1 MGNVIFVVIF
11 VIFCAFLLGAGL
23 ISKRWVKESSDFVL
37 AGREISTPINVVGVI
52 AIGFAGTTVTLAPGF
67 TIQYGLL
74 GGLGWGVIYSVCGLL
89 IFGLLY
95 SNFVRRSGA
104 QTLPEFLEM
113 RYDGHTRSVVAITS
127 VIGMCGIMANNVVS
141 SVDNIAAFTGWNR
154 LAITAIIFA
163 VIIVFTFVS
172 GLWATTITDLFQV
185 LIGVIVVPAT
195 FFILAGRFGWLDA
208 ISANWGAGD
217 FMSQGFVGAL
227 PGMKLTYPSVFNF
240 IICFAV
246 ALVWGN
252 NYYWMK
258 VANCRSEKVARRSF
272 VAAAIILIVVFMVPL
287 CFIGGYMGAFYPE
300 QLTLNGGTVA
310 PTGTYG
316 YVAKTFVSLFG
327 SLVVI
332 SAVAAS
338 ISTASTSALGA
349 SAVANRDIYQRLINP
364 KADAKKSLKM
374 SKIIMLLIG
383 AVFGLLAGTLI
394 EEFNMQPFIATLST
408 MFLARGLA
416 SIISTDSLTFPQG
429 NDFSFI
435 SNVIKIID
443 NPKISNDLSF
453 NVGVI
458 IALVV
463 VVFGYVFLHH
473 TRTGRTIYAIGGSRS
488 SAELMGLPVK
498 RTQYIIYL
506 TSATLAALAS
516 IVYTA
521 NIGSAKN
528 TVGVGWELDAVAS
541 VVIGGTI
548 ITGGFGYVL
557 GSVLG
562 SLVRSILDPLTSD
575 FGVPAEWTT
584 IVIGLMILVF
594 VVLQRAVMAVGGD
607 KK

>member
-1 MGNVIFVVIF
+1 MTTATANKVKAPKKGFKLDRQMIPTLAAVVIF
-11 VIFCAFLLGAGL
+11 ILMIIMGQALFGTYIRLGFISSLFIDHAYL
-23 ISKRWVKESSDFVL
+23 IIL
-37 AGREISTPINVVGVI
+37 AV
-52 AIGFAGTTVTLAPGF
+52 AM
-67 TIQYGLL
+67 
-74 GGLGWGVIYSVCGLL
+74 
-89 IFGLLY
+89 
-95 SNFVRRSGA
+95 
-104 QTLPEFLEM
+104 TLPILTGGI
-113 RYDGHTRSVVAITS
+113 DLSVGAIVAITA
-127 VIGMCGIMANNVVS
+127 VVGLKLAN
-141 SVDNIAAFTGWNR
+141 AG
-154 LAITAIIFA
+154 
-163 VIIVFTFVS
+163 
-172 GLWATTITDLFQV
+172 
-185 LIGVIVVPAT
+185 VPA
-195 FFILAGRFGWLDA
+195 F
-208 ISANWGAGD
+208 
-217 FMSQGFVGAL
+217 
-227 PGMKLTYPSVFNF
+227 
-240 IICFAV
+240 
-246 ALVWGN
+246 LV
-252 NYYWMK
+252 M
-258 VANCRSEKVARRSF
+258 
-272 VAAAIILIVVFMVPL
+272 
-287 CFIGGYMGAFYPE
+287 
-300 QLTLNGGTVA
+300 
-310 PTGTYG
+310 
-316 YVAKTFVSLFG
+316 
-327 SLVVI
+327 
-332 SAVAAS
+332 
-338 ISTASTSALGA
+338 
-349 SAVANRDIYQRLINP
+349 
-364 KADAKKSLKM
+364 
-374 SKIIMLLIG
+374 IIMLLIG

-394 EEFNMQPFIATLST
+394 EEFNMQP
-408 MFLARGLA
+408 
-416 SIISTDSLTFPQG
+416 
-429 NDFSFI
+429 FI

-594 VVLQRAVMAVGGD
+594 VVLQRAVVAVGGD

>member
-1 MGNVIFVVIF
+1 MGQALFGTYIR
-11 VIFCAFLLGAGL
+11 LGFISSLFIDHAYL
-23 ISKRWVKESSDFVL
+23 IIL
-37 AGREISTPINVVGVI
+37 AV
-52 AIGFAGTTVTLAPGF
+52 AM
-67 TIQYGLL
+67 
-74 GGLGWGVIYSVCGLL
+74 
-89 IFGLLY
+89 
-95 SNFVRRSGA
+95 
-104 QTLPEFLEM
+104 TLPILTGGI
-113 RYDGHTRSVVAITS
+113 DLSVGAIVAITA
-127 VIGMCGIMANNVVS
+127 VVGLKLAN
-141 SVDNIAAFTGWNR
+141 AG
-154 LAITAIIFA
+154 
-163 VIIVFTFVS
+163 
-172 GLWATTITDLFQV
+172 
-185 LIGVIVVPAT
+185 VPA
-195 FFILAGRFGWLDA
+195 F
-208 ISANWGAGD
+208 
-217 FMSQGFVGAL
+217 
-227 PGMKLTYPSVFNF
+227 
-240 IICFAV
+240 
-246 ALVWGN
+246 LV
-252 NYYWMK
+252 M
-258 VANCRSEKVARRSF
+258 
-272 VAAAIILIVVFMVPL
+272 
-287 CFIGGYMGAFYPE
+287 
-300 QLTLNGGTVA
+300 
-310 PTGTYG
+310 
-316 YVAKTFVSLFG
+316 
-327 SLVVI
+327 
-332 SAVAAS
+332 
-338 ISTASTSALGA
+338 
-349 SAVANRDIYQRLINP
+349 
-364 KADAKKSLKM
+364 
-374 SKIIMLLIG
+374 IIMLLIG

-594 VVLQRAVMAVGGD
+594 VVLQRAVMAVAEIKIAGLPARSPHRIRHTP
-607 KK
+607 

>member
-1 MGNVIFVVIF
+1 MVSICLSVLSWPSPQSSAKLANAGVP
-11 VIFCAFLLGAGL
+11 AFL
-23 ISKRWVKESSDFVL
+23 V
-37 AGREISTPINVVGVI
+37 
-52 AIGFAGTTVTLAPGF
+52 
-67 TIQYGLL
+67 
-74 GGLGWGVIYSVCGLL
+74 
-89 IFGLLY
+89 
-95 SNFVRRSGA
+95 
-104 QTLPEFLEM
+104 M
-113 RYDGHTRSVVAITS
+113 
-127 VIGMCGIMANNVVS
+127 
-141 SVDNIAAFTGWNR
+141 
-154 LAITAIIFA
+154 
-163 VIIVFTFVS
+163 
-172 GLWATTITDLFQV
+172 
-185 LIGVIVVPAT
+185 
-195 FFILAGRFGWLDA
+195 
-208 ISANWGAGD
+208 
-217 FMSQGFVGAL
+217 
-227 PGMKLTYPSVFNF
+227 
-240 IICFAV
+240 
-246 ALVWGN
+246 
-252 NYYWMK
+252 
-258 VANCRSEKVARRSF
+258 
-272 VAAAIILIVVFMVPL
+272 
-287 CFIGGYMGAFYPE
+287 
-300 QLTLNGGTVA
+300 
-310 PTGTYG
+310 
-316 YVAKTFVSLFG
+316 
-327 SLVVI
+327 
-332 SAVAAS
+332 
-338 ISTASTSALGA
+338 
-349 SAVANRDIYQRLINP
+349 
-364 KADAKKSLKM
+364 
-374 SKIIMLLIG
+374 IIMLLIG

-416 SIISTDSLTFPQG
+416 SIISTDSPTFPQG
-429 NDFSFI
+429 NNFSFI
-435 SNVIKIID
+435 SKIKIID

>member
-1 MGNVIFVVIF
+1 MTTATANKVKAPKKGFKLDRQMIPTLAAVVIF
-11 VIFCAFLLGAGL
+11 ILMIIMGQALFGTYIRLGFISSLFIDHAYL
-23 ISKRWVKESSDFVL
+23 IIL
-37 AGREISTPINVVGVI
+37 AI
-52 AIGFAGTTVTLAPGF
+52 
-67 TIQYGLL
+67 
-74 GGLGWGVIYSVCGLL
+74 
-89 IFGLLY
+89 
-95 SNFVRRSGA
+95 
-104 QTLPEFLEM
+104 
-113 RYDGHTRSVVAITS
+113 VAITA
-127 VIGMCGIMANNVVS
+127 VVGLKLAN
-141 SVDNIAAFTGWNR
+141 AG
-154 LAITAIIFA
+154 
-163 VIIVFTFVS
+163 
-172 GLWATTITDLFQV
+172 
-185 LIGVIVVPAT
+185 VPA
-195 FFILAGRFGWLDA
+195 F
-208 ISANWGAGD
+208 
-217 FMSQGFVGAL
+217 
-227 PGMKLTYPSVFNF
+227 
-240 IICFAV
+240 
-246 ALVWGN
+246 LV
-252 NYYWMK
+252 M
-258 VANCRSEKVARRSF
+258 
-272 VAAAIILIVVFMVPL
+272 
-287 CFIGGYMGAFYPE
+287 
-300 QLTLNGGTVA
+300 
-310 PTGTYG
+310 
-316 YVAKTFVSLFG
+316 
-327 SLVVI
+327 
-332 SAVAAS
+332 
-338 ISTASTSALGA
+338 
-349 SAVANRDIYQRLINP
+349 
-364 KADAKKSLKM
+364 
-374 SKIIMLLIG
+374 IIMLLIG

>member
-1 MGNVIFVVIF
+1 MTTATANKVKAPKKGFKLDRQMIPTLAAVVI
-11 VIFCAFLLGAGL
+11 IILKIIMGKALLGTDNRLGL
-23 ISKRWVKESSDFVL
+23 ISSLFIDHAYLIIL
-37 AGREISTPINVVGVI
+37 AV
-52 AIGFAGTTVTLAPGF
+52 AM
-67 TIQYGLL
+67 
-74 GGLGWGVIYSVCGLL
+74 
-89 IFGLLY
+89 
-95 SNFVRRSGA
+95 
-104 QTLPEFLEM
+104 TLPILTGGI
-113 RYDGHTRSVVAITS
+113 DLSVGAIVAITA
-127 VIGMCGIMANNVVS
+127 VVGLKLAN
-141 SVDNIAAFTGWNR
+141 AG
-154 LAITAIIFA
+154 
-163 VIIVFTFVS
+163 
-172 GLWATTITDLFQV
+172 
-185 LIGVIVVPAT
+185 VPA
-195 FFILAGRFGWLDA
+195 F
-208 ISANWGAGD
+208 
-217 FMSQGFVGAL
+217 
-227 PGMKLTYPSVFNF
+227 
-240 IICFAV
+240 
-246 ALVWGN
+246 LV
-252 NYYWMK
+252 M
-258 VANCRSEKVARRSF
+258 
-272 VAAAIILIVVFMVPL
+272 
-287 CFIGGYMGAFYPE
+287 
-300 QLTLNGGTVA
+300 
-310 PTGTYG
+310 
-316 YVAKTFVSLFG
+316 
-327 SLVVI
+327 
-332 SAVAAS
+332 
-338 ISTASTSALGA
+338 
-349 SAVANRDIYQRLINP
+349 
-364 KADAKKSLKM
+364 
-374 SKIIMLLIG
+374 IIMLLIG

-528 TVGVGWELDAVAS
+528 TLGVGWELDAVAS

>member
-1 MGNVIFVVIF
+1 MTTATANKVKAPKKGFKLDRQMIPTLAAVVIF
-11 VIFCAFLLGAGL
+11 ILMIIMGQALFGTYILLGFISSLFIDHAYL
-23 ISKRWVKESSDFVL
+23 IIL
-37 AGREISTPINVVGVI
+37 AV
-52 AIGFAGTTVTLAPGF
+52 AM
-67 TIQYGLL
+67 
-74 GGLGWGVIYSVCGLL
+74 
-89 IFGLLY
+89 
-95 SNFVRRSGA
+95 
-104 QTLPEFLEM
+104 TLPILTGGI
-113 RYDGHTRSVVAITS
+113 DLSVGAIVAITA
-127 VIGMCGIMANNVVS
+127 VVGLKLAN
-141 SVDNIAAFTGWNR
+141 AG
-154 LAITAIIFA
+154 
-163 VIIVFTFVS
+163 
-172 GLWATTITDLFQV
+172 
-185 LIGVIVVPAT
+185 VPA
-195 FFILAGRFGWLDA
+195 F
-208 ISANWGAGD
+208 
-217 FMSQGFVGAL
+217 
-227 PGMKLTYPSVFNF
+227 
-240 IICFAV
+240 
-246 ALVWGN
+246 LV
-252 NYYWMK
+252 M
-258 VANCRSEKVARRSF
+258 
-272 VAAAIILIVVFMVPL
+272 
-287 CFIGGYMGAFYPE
+287 
-300 QLTLNGGTVA
+300 
-310 PTGTYG
+310 
-316 YVAKTFVSLFG
+316 
-327 SLVVI
+327 
-332 SAVAAS
+332 
-338 ISTASTSALGA
+338 
-349 SAVANRDIYQRLINP
+349 
-364 KADAKKSLKM
+364 
-374 SKIIMLLIG
+374 IIMLLIG

>member
-1 MGNVIFVVIF
+1 MTTATANKVKAPKKGFKLDRQMIPTLAAVVIF
-11 VIFCAFLLGAGL
+11 ILMIIMGQALFGTYIRLGFISSLFIDHAYL
-23 ISKRWVKESSDFVL
+23 IIL
-37 AGREISTPINVVGVI
+37 AV
-52 AIGFAGTTVTLAPGF
+52 AM
-67 TIQYGLL
+67 
-74 GGLGWGVIYSVCGLL
+74 
-89 IFGLLY
+89 
-95 SNFVRRSGA
+95 
-104 QTLPEFLEM
+104 TLPILTGGI
-113 RYDGHTRSVVAITS
+113 DLSVGAIVAITA
-127 VIGMCGIMANNVVS
+127 VVGLKLAN
-141 SVDNIAAFTGWNR
+141 AG
-154 LAITAIIFA
+154 
-163 VIIVFTFVS
+163 
-172 GLWATTITDLFQV
+172 
-185 LIGVIVVPAT
+185 VPA
-195 FFILAGRFGWLDA
+195 F
-208 ISANWGAGD
+208 
-217 FMSQGFVGAL
+217 
-227 PGMKLTYPSVFNF
+227 
-240 IICFAV
+240 
-246 ALVWGN
+246 LV
-252 NYYWMK
+252 M
-258 VANCRSEKVARRSF
+258 
-272 VAAAIILIVVFMVPL
+272 
-287 CFIGGYMGAFYPE
+287 
-300 QLTLNGGTVA
+300 
-310 PTGTYG
+310 
-316 YVAKTFVSLFG
+316 
-327 SLVVI
+327 
-332 SAVAAS
+332 
-338 ISTASTSALGA
+338 
-349 SAVANRDIYQRLINP
+349 
-364 KADAKKSLKM
+364 
-374 SKIIMLLIG
+374 IIMLLIG

-528 TVGVGWELDAVAS
+528 TVGVGWELDA
-541 VVIGGTI
+541 GGTI

-594 VVLQRAVMAVGGD
+594 VVLQRAVMVVGGD

>member
-1 MGNVIFVVIF
+1 MTTATANKVKAPKKGFKLDRQMIPTLAAVVIF
-11 VIFCAFLLGAGL
+11 ILMIIMGQALFGTYIRLGFISSLFIDHAYL
-23 ISKRWVKESSDFVL
+23 IIL
-37 AGREISTPINVVGVI
+37 AV
-52 AIGFAGTTVTLAPGF
+52 AM
-67 TIQYGLL
+67 
-74 GGLGWGVIYSVCGLL
+74 
-89 IFGLLY
+89 
-95 SNFVRRSGA
+95 
-104 QTLPEFLEM
+104 TLPILT
-113 RYDGHTRSVVAITS
+113 GAIVAITA
-127 VIGMCGIMANNVVS
+127 VVGLKLAN
-141 SVDNIAAFTGWNR
+141 AG
-154 LAITAIIFA
+154 
-163 VIIVFTFVS
+163 
-172 GLWATTITDLFQV
+172 
-185 LIGVIVVPAT
+185 VPA
-195 FFILAGRFGWLDA
+195 F
-208 ISANWGAGD
+208 
-217 FMSQGFVGAL
+217 
-227 PGMKLTYPSVFNF
+227 
-240 IICFAV
+240 
-246 ALVWGN
+246 LV
-252 NYYWMK
+252 M
-258 VANCRSEKVARRSF
+258 
-272 VAAAIILIVVFMVPL
+272 
-287 CFIGGYMGAFYPE
+287 
-300 QLTLNGGTVA
+300 
-310 PTGTYG
+310 
-316 YVAKTFVSLFG
+316 
-327 SLVVI
+327 
-332 SAVAAS
+332 
-338 ISTASTSALGA
+338 
-349 SAVANRDIYQRLINP
+349 
-364 KADAKKSLKM
+364 
-374 SKIIMLLIG
+374 IIMLLIG

>member
-1 MGNVIFVVIF
+1 MTTATANKVKAPKKGFKLDRQMIPTLAAVVIF
-11 VIFCAFLLGAGL
+11 ILMIIMGQALFGTYIRLGFISSLFIDHAYL
-23 ISKRWVKESSDFVL
+23 IIL
-37 AGREISTPINVVGVI
+37 AV
-52 AIGFAGTTVTLAPGF
+52 AM
-67 TIQYGLL
+67 
-74 GGLGWGVIYSVCGLL
+74 
-89 IFGLLY
+89 
-95 SNFVRRSGA
+95 
-104 QTLPEFLEM
+104 TLPILTGGI
-113 RYDGHTRSVVAITS
+113 DLSVGAIVAITA
-127 VIGMCGIMANNVVS
+127 VVGLKLAN
-141 SVDNIAAFTGWNR
+141 AG
-154 LAITAIIFA
+154 
-163 VIIVFTFVS
+163 
-172 GLWATTITDLFQV
+172 
-185 LIGVIVVPAT
+185 VPA
-195 FFILAGRFGWLDA
+195 F
-208 ISANWGAGD
+208 
-217 FMSQGFVGAL
+217 
-227 PGMKLTYPSVFNF
+227 
-240 IICFAV
+240 
-246 ALVWGN
+246 LV
-252 NYYWMK
+252 M
-258 VANCRSEKVARRSF
+258 
-272 VAAAIILIVVFMVPL
+272 
-287 CFIGGYMGAFYPE
+287 
-300 QLTLNGGTVA
+300 
-310 PTGTYG
+310 
-316 YVAKTFVSLFG
+316 
-327 SLVVI
+327 
-332 SAVAAS
+332 
-338 ISTASTSALGA
+338 
-349 SAVANRDIYQRLINP
+349 
-364 KADAKKSLKM
+364 
-374 SKIIMLLIG
+374 IIMLLIG

-463 VVFGYVFLHH
+463 VVFYVFLPH

-557 GSVLG
+557 GS
-562 SLVRSILDPLTSD
+562 LVRSILDPLTSD

>member
-1 MGNVIFVVIF
+1 MTTATANKVKAPKKGFKLDRQMIPTLAAVVIF
-11 VIFCAFLLGAGL
+11 ILMIIMGQALFGTYIRLGFISSLFIDHAYL
-23 ISKRWVKESSDFVL
+23 IIL
-37 AGREISTPINVVGVI
+37 AVAMTGGIDLSVG
-52 AIGFAGTTVTLAPGF
+52 AI
-67 TIQYGLL
+67 
-74 GGLGWGVIYSVCGLL
+74 
-89 IFGLLY
+89 
-95 SNFVRRSGA
+95 
-104 QTLPEFLEM
+104 
-113 RYDGHTRSVVAITS
+113 VAITA
-127 VIGMCGIMANNVVS
+127 VVGLKLAN
-141 SVDNIAAFTGWNR
+141 AG
-154 LAITAIIFA
+154 
-163 VIIVFTFVS
+163 
-172 GLWATTITDLFQV
+172 
-185 LIGVIVVPAT
+185 VPA
-195 FFILAGRFGWLDA
+195 F
-208 ISANWGAGD
+208 
-217 FMSQGFVGAL
+217 
-227 PGMKLTYPSVFNF
+227 
-240 IICFAV
+240 
-246 ALVWGN
+246 LV
-252 NYYWMK
+252 M
-258 VANCRSEKVARRSF
+258 
-272 VAAAIILIVVFMVPL
+272 
-287 CFIGGYMGAFYPE
+287 
-300 QLTLNGGTVA
+300 
-310 PTGTYG
+310 
-316 YVAKTFVSLFG
+316 
-327 SLVVI
+327 
-332 SAVAAS
+332 
-338 ISTASTSALGA
+338 
-349 SAVANRDIYQRLINP
+349 
-364 KADAKKSLKM
+364 
-374 SKIIMLLIG
+374 IIMLLIG

>member
-1 MGNVIFVVIF
+1 MGQALFGTYIR
-11 VIFCAFLLGAGL
+11 LGFISSLFIDHAYL
-23 ISKRWVKESSDFVL
+23 IIL
-37 AGREISTPINVVGVI
+37 AV
-52 AIGFAGTTVTLAPGF
+52 AM
-67 TIQYGLL
+67 
-74 GGLGWGVIYSVCGLL
+74 
-89 IFGLLY
+89 
-95 SNFVRRSGA
+95 
-104 QTLPEFLEM
+104 TLPILTGGI
-113 RYDGHTRSVVAITS
+113 DLSVGAIVAITA
-127 VIGMCGIMANNVVS
+127 VVGLKLAN
-141 SVDNIAAFTGWNR
+141 AG
-154 LAITAIIFA
+154 
-163 VIIVFTFVS
+163 
-172 GLWATTITDLFQV
+172 
-185 LIGVIVVPAT
+185 VPA
-195 FFILAGRFGWLDA
+195 F
-208 ISANWGAGD
+208 
-217 FMSQGFVGAL
+217 
-227 PGMKLTYPSVFNF
+227 
-240 IICFAV
+240 
-246 ALVWGN
+246 LV
-252 NYYWMK
+252 M
-258 VANCRSEKVARRSF
+258 
-272 VAAAIILIVVFMVPL
+272 
-287 CFIGGYMGAFYPE
+287 
-300 QLTLNGGTVA
+300 
-310 PTGTYG
+310 
-316 YVAKTFVSLFG
+316 
-327 SLVVI
+327 
-332 SAVAAS
+332 
-338 ISTASTSALGA
+338 
-349 SAVANRDIYQRLINP
+349 
-364 KADAKKSLKM
+364 
-374 SKIIMLLIG
+374 IIMLLIG

-416 SIISTDSLTFPQG
+416 SIISTDLLTFPQG

>member
-1 MGNVIFVVIF
+1 MTTATANKVKAPKKGFKLDRQMIPTLAAVVIF
-11 VIFCAFLLGAGL
+11 ILMIIMGQALFGTYIRRGFISSLFIDHAYL
-23 ISKRWVKESSDFVL
+23 IIL
-37 AGREISTPINVVGVI
+37 AV
-52 AIGFAGTTVTLAPGF
+52 AM
-67 TIQYGLL
+67 
-74 GGLGWGVIYSVCGLL
+74 
-89 IFGLLY
+89 
-95 SNFVRRSGA
+95 
-104 QTLPEFLEM
+104 TLPILTGGI
-113 RYDGHTRSVVAITS
+113 DLSVGAIVAITA
-127 VIGMCGIMANNVVS
+127 VVGLKLAN
-141 SVDNIAAFTGWNR
+141 AG
-154 LAITAIIFA
+154 
-163 VIIVFTFVS
+163 
-172 GLWATTITDLFQV
+172 
-185 LIGVIVVPAT
+185 VPA
-195 FFILAGRFGWLDA
+195 F
-208 ISANWGAGD
+208 
-217 FMSQGFVGAL
+217 
-227 PGMKLTYPSVFNF
+227 
-240 IICFAV
+240 
-246 ALVWGN
+246 LV
-252 NYYWMK
+252 M
-258 VANCRSEKVARRSF
+258 
-272 VAAAIILIVVFMVPL
+272 
-287 CFIGGYMGAFYPE
+287 
-300 QLTLNGGTVA
+300 
-310 PTGTYG
+310 
-316 YVAKTFVSLFG
+316 
-327 SLVVI
+327 
-332 SAVAAS
+332 
-338 ISTASTSALGA
+338 
-349 SAVANRDIYQRLINP
+349 
-364 KADAKKSLKM
+364 
-374 SKIIMLLIG
+374 IIMLLIG